1 MFGFFKKKPKS
12 EYAEAVLILLSYS
25 SLKITS
31 DGHKL
36 IADHE
41 KSARYSWMFTA
52 GFVFMNGICN
62 RLCDEIGDGTGDPMS
77 MLKTLEITSESTGF
91 IQSIMEDQIK
101 SKIMND
107 KEVEFLLDLQGELIT
122 QPGIKFQRML
132 ELGKLAVPK

>member
-1 MFGFFKKKPKS
+1 MFGFLKKKPKS
-12 EYAEAVLILLSYS
+12 EYVEAVTILLSYS
-25 SLKITS
+25 SLKITG

-62 RLCDEIGDGTGDPMS
+62 RLCDEIGDGTGDPIDS
-77 MLKTLEITSESTGF
+77 MLKTLEITSSIAF
-91 IQSIMEDQIK
+91 IQSIMEDQSQ

-107 KEVEFLLDLQGELIT
+107 KEVEFLLDLQGELLT

>member
-36 IADHE
+36 ITDHE